1 MNQSYSL
8 IQISDCHIDDLV
20 ESMGVDTHANLTS
33 VISVVAKHNCDALLI
48 TGDLTHNGTLNSYQL
63 LQKMLIPI
71 KSDIVVLSGN
81 HDQIDNLNQVFSK
94 QLASKFSLGDW
105 EIIIIDST
113 QASKTSGYVSKQ
125 ALDQLDQDL
134 QDSKAKYNIIALH
147 HPIVSMQSN
156 WDDSLSLEN
165 ADELFNVMNKY
176 PKIKAVLW
184 GHAHQASE
192 FNNNDVVLISCPSTA
207 LQFDNETRIGF
218 NHYILH
224 DDGKL
229 EYNTQWI

>member
-1 MNQSYSL
+1 VNQSYSL

-33 VISVVAKHNCDALLI
+33 VISSVVEFNCDTLLI
-48 TGDLTHNGTLNSYQL
+48 TGDLTHNGTLNSYQM
-63 LQKMLIPI
+63 LQKMLTPI

-81 HDQIDNLNQVFSK
+81 HDQTNNLNQVFSK
-94 QLASKFSLGDW
+94 QLVSKFSLGDW
-105 EIIIIDST
+105 EIVIIDST
-113 QASKTSGYVSKQ
+113 QALKTSGYVTKQ

-134 QDSKAKYNIIALH
+134 KNSRAKYNIIALH

-192 FNNNDVVLISCPSTA
+192 FSNNDVMLISCPSTA
-207 LQFDNETRIGF
+207 LQFNNETRIGF
-218 NHYILH
+218 NHYTLH
-224 DDGKL
+224 SNGKL
-229 EYNTQWI
+229 EFNTQWI

>member
-1 MNQSYSL
+1 MNQAYSL
-8 IQISDCHIDDLV
+8 IQISDCHIDDQV
-20 ESMGVDTHANLTS
+20 ESMGVDTHTNLTS
-33 VISVVAKHNCDALLI
+33 VIKVIAKQGCDALLI
-48 TGDLTHNGTLNSYQL
+48 TGDLTHNGTLNSYQV
-63 LQKMLIPI
+63 LQHILMPI
-71 KSDIVVLSGN
+71 KSRIVVLSGN
-81 HDQIDNLNQVFSK
+81 HDQIKNLNQVFSE
-94 QLASKFSLGDW
+94 QLISKFSLGNW
-105 EIIIIDST
+105 EIITIDST
-113 QASKTSGYVSKQ
+113 QNSKTSGYVTKQ

-134 QDSKAKYNIIALH
+134 KNSMAKYNIVTLH
-147 HPIVSMQSN
+147 HPIVSMQSD

-192 FNNNDVVLISCPSTA
+192 FNNDDVVLISCPSTA

-218 NHYILH
+218 NHYRLH

>member
-1 MNQSYSL
+1 VKQSYNL
-8 IQISDCHIDDLV
+8 IQISDCHIDDQV

-33 VISVVAKHNCDALLI
+33 VIDAVAKYNCDTLLI
-48 TGDLTHNGTLNSYQL
+48 TGDLTHNGTLNSYQV
-63 LQKMLIPI
+63 LQQMLAPI

-81 HDQIDNLNQVFSK
+81 HDQIDNLNQIFSK
-94 QLASKFSLGDW
+94 QLISKFSLGDW
-105 EIIIIDST
+105 EVVIIDST
-113 QASKTSGYVSKQ
+113 QASKTSGYVTKQ
-125 ALDQLDQDL
+125 ALHQLDQDL
-134 QDSKAKYNIIALH
+134 QNSKAKYNIVALH

-192 FNNNDVVLISCPSTA
+192 FNNNDVALISCPSTA
-207 LQFDNETRIGF
+207 LQFDNENRIGF
-218 NHYILH
+218 NQYTLH
-224 DDGKL
+224 SNGKL
-229 EYNTQWI
+229 EYSTQWI

>member
-1 MNQSYSL
+1 MNQAYNL
-8 IQISDCHIDDLV
+8 IQISDCHIDDQV
-20 ESMGVDTHANLTS
+20 ESMGVDTHTNLAL
-33 VISVVAKHNCDALLI
+33 VVNAITRHNCDTLLI
-48 TGDLTHNGTLNSYQL
+48 TGDLTHNGTLNSYQV
-63 LQKMLIPI
+63 LQRMLMPI
-71 KSDIVVLSGN
+71 ESRVVVLSGN
-81 HDQIDNLNQVFSK
+81 HDQIKNLNQVFSE
-94 QLASKFSLGDW
+94 QLVSKFSLGNW
-105 EIIIIDST
+105 EIITIDST
-113 QASKTSGYVSKQ
+113 QSSKTSGYVTKQ

-134 QDSKAKYNIIALH
+134 QNSVAKYNIVALH
-147 HPIVSMQSN
+147 HPIVSMQSD

-192 FNNNDVVLISCPSTA
+192 FNNGDVVLISCPSTA

-218 NHYILH
+218 NHYRLH

>member
-20 ESMGVDTHANLTS
+20 ESMGVDTHANLTL
-33 VISVVAKHNCDALLI
+33 VINAVAKQNCDTLLI
-48 TGDLTHNGTLNSYQL
+48 TGDLAQNGTLNSYQI
-63 LQKMLIPI
+63 LQKMLTPI

-81 HDQIDNLNQVFSK
+81 HDQIDNLNQIFSK
-94 QLASKFSLGDW
+94 QLVSKFSLGDW

-113 QASKTSGYVSKQ
+113 QASKASGYVTKQ

-134 QDSKAKYNIIALH
+134 QNSKGKYNIIALH

-184 GHAHQASE
+184 GHAHQASV
-192 FNNNDVVLISCPSTA
+192 FNNNDIALISCPSTA
-207 LQFDNETRIGF
+207 LQFNNETRIGF
-218 NHYILH
+218 NHYKLH
-224 DDGKL
+224 NDGKL
-229 EYNTQWI
+229 EFKTQWI

>member
-1 MNQSYSL
+1 MNQSHDL
-8 IQISDCHIDDLV
+8 IQISDCHIDDQV
-20 ESMGVDTHANLTS
+20 ESMEVDTHTNLVS
-33 VISVVAKHNCDALLI
+33 VIRAVTKHNCDTLLI
-48 TGDLTHNGTLNSYQL
+48 TGDLTHNGTLNSYQV
-63 LQKMLIPI
+63 LQRMLTPI
-71 KSDIVVLSGN
+71 ESKIVVLSGN
-81 HDQIDNLNQVFSK
+81 HDQIENLNQVFSE
-94 QLASKFSLGDW
+94 QLISKFSLGNW
-105 EIIIIDST
+105 EIITIDST
-113 QASKTSGYVSKQ
+113 QPSKTSGYVTKQ

-134 QDSKAKYNIIALH
+134 QNSVAKYNIVALH
-147 HPIVSMQSN
+147 HPIVSMQSD

-165 ADELFNVMNKY
+165 ADKLLNVMNKY

-192 FNNNDVVLISCPSTA
+192 FNNDDVVLISCPSTA

-218 NHYILH
+218 NHYRLH

>member
-1 MNQSYSL
+1 VNQSYNL
-8 IQISDCHIDDLV
+8 IQISDCHIDDQV
-20 ESMGVDTHANLTS
+20 ESMGVDTHTNLTS
-33 VISVVAKHNCDALLI
+33 VIKTISKQSCDTLLI

-63 LQKMLIPI
+63 LQRILTPI
-71 KSDIVVLSGN
+71 KSRVVVFGGN
-81 HDQIDNLNQVFSK
+81 HDQIENLNQVFFE
-94 QLASKFSLGDW
+94 QLITKFSLGDW

-113 QASKTSGYVSKQ
+113 QLSKTSGYVTNQ
-125 ALDQLDQDL
+125 ALNQLDQDL
-134 QDSKAKYNIIALH
+134 KNSTAKYNIVALH
-147 HPIVSMQSN
+147 HPIVSMQSD

-176 PKIKAVLW
+176 HKIKAVLW

-192 FNNNDVVLISCPSTA
+192 FNNNGVVLISCPSTA

-229 EYNTQWI
+229 EYSTQWI